1 MVARHD
7 HQDGSLEA
15 SAKRLLGHRR
25 LILAA
30 NRGPVSFSALADGT
44 LRPRR
49 GSGGVVTAL
58 SQVSGHV
65 PLTWV
70 ASAMSE
76 ADRRAAHSPA
86 ALDRAM
92 PHEAVR
98 LRFATVP
105 RSVFEGAYNV
115 IANPLLW
122 FLQHELWNLPERP
135 MIDAATMRAWREG
148 YVPLNRAFADAVL
161 AEVPRRDRSPR
172 IMLHDYHLY
181 LAAEPI
187 RR

>member
-1 MVARHD
+1 MVAARR
-7 HQDGSLEA
+7 QDRPVSALDE
-15 SAKRLLGHRR
+15 SAKRLLGDRR

-30 NRGPVSFSALADGT
+30 NRGPVSFSALADGG

-58 SQVSGHV
+58 SQVSSHV
-65 PLTWV
+65 ALTWI
-70 ASAMSE
+70 AAAMSD
-76 ADRRAAHSPA
+76 ADRRAARSPQ

-105 RSVFEGAYNV
+105 RTIFEQAYNV

-135 MIDAATMRAWREG
+135 MIDATTMRAWREG
-148 YVPLNRAFADAVL
+148 YAGLNRAFASAVL
-161 AEVPRRDRSPR
+161 AEVPRRDRSP
-172 IMLHDYHLY
+172 
-181 LAAEPI
+181 
-187 RR
+187 